1 MAVTGTAVNV
11 WASRIIPAVLLGII
25 GYVSWVITRPVA
37 VQYLLTPPTRS
48 PRVGAGVVVL
58 VLYWIF
64 MILMTWSFL
73 RLLFEVAFDPGLI
86 KTQAGQKITKYRS
99 RPPDDDPEAQT
110 SSDPKRRGHLRAATR
125 GFWNRLL
132 PVGRSRA
139 LYELEDFYTK
149 DVFVCDDQGMPKWCS
164 TCKIYR
170 PDRARHCREID
181 RCVRRMDHFCPWMGG
196 LVSETSNKFFIQF
209 NAYTVLYCVFIII
222 IMGVFTDGV
231 RERPDVYILAH
242 GHWIAVLAMGIFF
255 FLLTLETDMTAVIL
269 AVLNLTTPENIR
281 MKTAV
286 WQLAVRVPDGFD
298 RSGLKTVSFPSGT
311 LRDPEKAGNSEGSEA
326 TEEDKEEGDERA
338 LQTADDTH
346 LFAILQSEPGDNP
359 WDIGR
364 WQNFTQMMG
373 KYPWNWLLPM
383 QHSPFCNPDEAKSRQ
398 CRPEMALTS
407 FFVTG
412 IDVQAMRARAG
423 MCELTEQEWR
433 LYEQQKAKRLA
444 FPNWIAGAGAPVKM
458 WQAYF
463 AAKKK

>member
-37 VQYLLTPPTRS
+37 VQYLLTPPSRS
-48 PRVGAGVVVL
+48 PRIGAGVVVL

-64 MILMTWSFL
+64 MVLMTWSFL

-86 KTQAGQKITKYRS
+86 KTQDGQKITKYQS

-110 SSDPKRRGHLRAATR
+110 SPDPKRRGHHRAATR

-139 LYELEDFYTK
+139 LYDLKDFYTK
-149 DVFVCDDQGMPKWCS
+149 DVFVCDDRV
-164 TCKIYR
+164 T
-170 PDRARHCREID
+170 
-181 RCVRRMDHFCPWMGG
+181 
-196 LVSETSNKFFIQF
+196 ETSNKFFIQF

-231 RERPDVYILAH
+231 REQPDLYILAH

-269 AVLNLTTPENIR
+269 AVLNLTTPENIK

-286 WQLAVRVPDGFD
+286 WQLAVRVPEGFD
-298 RSGLKTVSFPSGT
+298 PSGLKTVSFPSGT
-311 LRDPEKAGNSEGSEA
+311 LHDPENAASSGGSET
-326 TEEDKEEGDERA
+326 TEKDKEEEDEQA

-346 LFAILQSEPGDNP
+346 RFAILQSEPGDNP

-373 KYPWNWLLPM
+373 KYPWNWLLPI
-383 QHSPFCNPDEAKSRQ
+383 QHSPFCNPAEAKSRQ

-433 LYEQQKAKRLA
+433 LYEQQKARRLA

-458 WQAYF
+458 WHAYF
-463 AAKKK
+463 ASKKK

>member
-37 VQYLLTPPTRS
+37 VQYLLTPPSRS
-48 PRVGAGVVVL
+48 PRIGAGVVVL

-64 MILMTWSFL
+64 MVLMTWSFL

-86 KTQAGQKITKYRS
+86 KTQDGQKITKYQS

-110 SSDPKRRGHLRAATR
+110 SPDPKRRGHHRAATR

-132 PVGRSRA
+132 PVGRSRV
-139 LYELEDFYTK
+139 LYDLVDFYTK

-196 LVSETSNKFFIQF
+196 LVTETSNKFFVQF

-231 RERPDVYILAH
+231 REQPDLYILAH

-269 AVLNLTTPENIR
+269 AVLNLTTPENIK

-286 WQLAVRVPDGFD
+286 WQLAVRVPEGFD
-298 RSGLKTVSFPSGT
+298 PSGLKTVSFPSGT
-311 LRDPEKAGNSEGSEA
+311 LHDPENAASSGGSET
-326 TEEDKEEGDERA
+326 TEKDKEEEDEQA

-346 LFAILQSEPGDNP
+346 RFAILQSEPGDNP

-373 KYPWNWLLPM
+373 KYPWNWLLPI
-383 QHSPFCNPDEAKSRQ
+383 Q
-398 CRPEMALTS
+398 
-407 FFVTG
+407 
-412 IDVQAMRARAG
+412 
-423 MCELTEQEWR
+423 
-433 LYEQQKAKRLA
+433 
-444 FPNWIAGAGAPVKM
+444 
-458 WQAYF
+458 
-463 AAKKK
+463 

>member
-37 VQYLLTPPTRS
+37 VQYLLTPPSRS
-48 PRVGAGVVVL
+48 PRIGAGVVVL

-64 MILMTWSFL
+64 MVLMTWSFL

-86 KTQAGQKITKYRS
+86 KTQDGQKITKYQS

-110 SSDPKRRGHLRAATR
+110 SPDPKRRGHHRAATR

-139 LYELEDFYTK
+139 LYDLKDFYTK
-149 DVFVCDDQGMPKWCS
+149 DVFVCDDRV
-164 TCKIYR
+164 T
-170 PDRARHCREID
+170 
-181 RCVRRMDHFCPWMGG
+181 
-196 LVSETSNKFFIQF
+196 ETSNKFFIQF

-231 RERPDVYILAH
+231 REQPDVYILAH

-269 AVLNLTTPENIR
+269 AVLNLTTPENIK

-286 WQLAVRVPDGFD
+286 WQLAVRVPEGFD
-298 RSGLKTVSFPSGT
+298 TSGLKTVSFPSGT
-311 LRDPEKAGNSEGSEA
+311 LHDPEKDGSSDESEA
-326 TEEDKEEGDERA
+326 TERDKEEEDERV
-338 LQTADDTH
+338 LQSAGDTH
-346 LFAILQSEPGDNP
+346 RFAILQSQPGDNP

-373 KYPWNWLLPM
+373 KYPWNWLLPI
-383 QHSPFCNPDEAKSRQ
+383 QHSPFCNPAEAKSRQ

-433 LYEQQKAKRLA
+433 LYEQQKARRLA

-463 AAKKK
+463 ASKKK